1 MNPTTATSLTGASQ
15 DQFLQ
20 LLVAQLQNQDPLSP
34 ADSTQFVSQLAT
46 FSQLQETQK
55 LTASFDQMLKLQQLT
70 QGSSLLGK
78 TVEYTPV
85 SGPPATGTVSA
96 LTVRDGSVML
106 AVGSATVA
114 LDQVNRVT
122 A

>member
-1 MNPTTATSLTGASQ
+1 METAALTGASQ

-20 LLVAQLQNQDPLSP
+20 LLVAQLQNQDPLAP
-34 ADSTQFVSQLAT
+34 TDSTTFVSQLAT

-70 QGSSLLGK
+70 QGTSLIGK
-78 TVEYTPV
+78 TVEYTPAD
-85 SGPPATGTVSA
+85 GAAATGLVSA
-96 LTVRDGSVML
+96 VGVQNGQVLL
-106 AVGSATVA
+106 AVGNSNVP
-114 LDQVNRVT
+114 LNQVTQVT

>member
-1 MNPTTATSLTGASQ
+1 MATATSGVTGATQ

-20 LLVAQLQNQDPLSP
+20 LLVAQLRNQDPLSP
-34 ADSTQFVSQLAT
+34 TDSTQFVSQLAT

-78 TVEYTPV
+78 TVEYTPA
-85 SGPPATGTVSA
+85 GGTPASGTVSA
-96 LTVRDGSVML
+96 VTVSDGAILL

-114 LDQVNRVT
+114 LDHVTQVT

>member
-1 MNPTTATSLTGASQ
+1 MATTTSALTGASQ

-46 FSQLQETQK
+46 FTQLQESQK
-55 LTASFDQMLKLQQLT
+55 LNASFEQMLKLQQLT

-78 TVEYTPV
+78 TVKY
-85 SGPPATGTVSA
+85 SPATGAEPVTGVVSG
-96 LTVRDGSVML
+96 LTVQDGSILL

-114 LDQVNRVT
+114 LDQVTQIT

>member
-1 MNPTTATSLTGASQ
+1 MNPTSLTGASQ

-78 TVEYTPV
+78 TVEYA
-85 SGPPATGTVSA
+85 PATGANPVAGTVSA
-96 LTVRDGSVML
+96 LTVQNGTVL
-106 AVGSATVA
+106 LTVGSAAVA
-114 LDQVNRVT
+114 LDQVTHVT

>member
-1 MNPTTATSLTGASQ
+1 MATTTTGITGASQ

-20 LLVAQLQNQDPLSP
+20 LLVAQLQNQDPLAP
-34 ADSTQFVSQLAT
+34 TDSTQFVSQLAT

-55 LTASFDQMLKLQQLT
+55 LTASFSQMLKLQQLT
-70 QGSSLLGK
+70 QGTSLIGK
-78 TVEYTPV
+78 TVEYTPTGG
-85 SGPPATGTVSA
+85 SPATGTVSA
-96 LTVRDGSVML
+96 VTVNNGSVLL

-114 LDQVNRVT
+114 LDQVTQVT